1 MKVIL
6 GDPKKAFMWE
16 PMKSF
21 LMNLK
26 NHLTPKMKN
35 QIKRNLLF
43 LQKIFSSPIFYPD
56 SMLMDVYLDKSELDL
71 DKMKNKLKFSPK
83 ISFESG
89 KEQIFR
95 YYEISYKPY
104 RNNEKISNT

>member
-6 GDPKKAFMWE
+6 GDPKKPLCGANEIFFNE
-16 PMKSF
+16 FKKSP
-21 LMNLK
+21 N
-26 NHLTPKMKN
+26 PKMKN
-35 QIKRNLLF
+35 QIKEIYF
-43 LQKIFSSPIFYPD
+43 LQKIFPSPIFYPD

-83 ISFESG
+83 INFESG

-95 YYEISYKPY
+95 YYEMSYKPY